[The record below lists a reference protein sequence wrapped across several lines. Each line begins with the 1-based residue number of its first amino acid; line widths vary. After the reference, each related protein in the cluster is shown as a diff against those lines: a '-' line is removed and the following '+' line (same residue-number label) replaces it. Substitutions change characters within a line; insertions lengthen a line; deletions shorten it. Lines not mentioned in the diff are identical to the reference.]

1 VLVLQTELLI
11 VGAGPFGLAMAAEA
25 QTLGIDHLVLG
36 EPMSFWRKHMP
47 VGTVLRSACD
57 WHLDP
62 SDRDTLESFLKT
74 RGQTPADVEPLS
86 LAVYLDYAHW
96 FQARKGIVCRNAQ
109 VVRLDQCEGGF
120 RAQLG
125 DGDELR
131 AEQVLLALG
140 YANFAHVP
148 PELAAMIPAAR
159 RSHSCDCYQPGRFAG
174 LRVLV
179 VGGRQSAFET
189 SVLLAEA
196 GAAEVHICHRHDTPA
211 FTRSDWSWVNPMLER
226 MAEQPG
232 WLRELPPEERDRLN
246 SRFRAEGRLKLES
259 WLAPRLQHPA
269 IHIRPDTSIEQAEES
284 ASALQVLLS
293 TGVQLEVDHVLFAT
307 GYKVDL
313 QRVPLLAAGDLLNR
327 IQTRDGFPVLDTLLQ
342 TSVPG
347 LYMTS
352 LPAARDFGLFFA
364 FTCSVRT
371 SAQIIGRALQQDR
384 AA

>member
-1 VLVLQTELLI
+1 
-11 VGAGPFGLAMAAEA
+11 MAAEA
-25 QTLGIDHLVLG
+25 QILGIDHLVLG
-36 EPMSFWRKHMP
+36 EPMSFWREHMP
-47 VGTVLRSACD
+47 VGMVLRSACD

-62 SDRDTLESFLKT
+62 GGRDTLESFLKT
-74 RGQTPADVEPLS
+74 RGQAPADVEPLT
-86 LAVYLDYAHW
+86 LALYLDYAHW
-96 FQARKGIVCRNAQ
+96 FQVRKGIVCRSAS
-109 VVRLDQCEGGF
+109 VVRLDQHNGGF
-120 RAQLG
+120 RAQLD
-125 DGDELR
+125 DGGELG
-131 AEQVLLALG
+131 ADQVLLALG
-140 YANFAHVP
+140 FADFAYVP
-148 PELAAMIPAAR
+148 PQLADLVPAAR
-159 RSHSCDCYQPGRFAG
+159 RSHSCDCHQPARFAG

-211 FTRSDWSWVNPMLER
+211 FTPSDWSWVNPMVER

-232 WLRELPPEERDRLN
+232 WFRELPPEERDRLN
-246 SRFRAEGRLKLES
+246 ARFWAEGRLKLEP

-269 IHIRPDTSIEQAEES
+269 IHIRPHSIILQVEES
-284 ASALQVLLS
+284 AGALQVRLS

-313 QRVPLLAAGDLLNR
+313 QRVPLLAAGDLLAR
-327 IQTRDGFPVLDTLLQ
+327 IETRDGFPVLDTSLQ
-342 TSVPG
+342 TSIPG

-364 FTCSVRT
+364 FTSSVRA
-371 SAQIIGRALQQDR
+371 SARIIGRALQQGR

>member
-1 VLVLQTELLI
+1 MLQTELLI

-25 QTLGIDHLVLG
+25 HALGIDHLVLG

-47 VGTVLRSACD
+47 EGMLLRSASD

-62 SDRDTLESFLKT
+62 SGRDTLESFLKK

-86 LAVYLDYAHW
+86 LALYLDYAQW
-96 FQARKGIVCRNAQ
+96 FQTRKGIVCRNVR
-109 VVRLDQCEGGF
+109 VVRLDQRGIGF
-120 RAQLG
+120 QAQLD
-125 DGDELR
+125 DGTELI

-140 YANFAHVP
+140 FANFANIP
-148 PELAAMIPAAR
+148 QELANLIPAAR
-159 RSHSCDCYQPGRFAG
+159 RSHSCDCHQPGRFAD

-211 FTRSDWSWVNPMLER
+211 FVRSDWSWVNPMLER
-226 MAEQPG
+226 MAEQPS
-232 WLRELPPEERDRLN
+232 WLREMPPEERERLN
-246 SRFRAEGRLKLES
+246 ARFWAEGRLKLEP

-269 IHIRPDTSIEQAEES
+269 IHIRPHTSIERTRES
-284 ASALQVLLS
+284 ADALQVHLN
-293 TGVQLEVDHVLFAT
+293 TGAQLQADHVLFAT

-313 QRVPLLAAGDLLNR
+313 QRVPMLAAGDLLAR
-327 IQTRDGFPVLDTLLQ
+327 IETRDGFPVLDSSLQ

-364 FTCSVRT
+364 FTSSVRT
-371 SAQIIGRALQQDR
+371 SARIIGRALRPGQ

>member
-1 VLVLQTELLI
+1 VHQTDLLI
-11 VGAGPFGLAMAAEA
+11 IGAGPFGLAMAAEA
-25 QTLGIDHLVLG
+25 QALGIDHLVLG

-47 VGTVLRSACD
+47 AGMILRSACD

-74 RGQTPADVEPLS
+74 RGQTPTDVEPLS
-86 LAVYLDYAHW
+86 LALYLDYAHW
-96 FQARKGIVCRNAQ
+96 FLAQKGIVSRNAHA
-109 VVRLDQCEGGF
+109 VRLDQCKGGF
-120 RAQLG
+120 RAQLDG
-125 DGDELR
+125 GDELG
-131 AEQVLLALG
+131 AEHVLLALG
-140 YANFAHVP
+140 FANFAHTPPDQAAIVP
-148 PELAAMIPAAR
+148 APR
-159 RSHSCDCYQPGRFAG
+159 RSHSCDCSQPGRFAG

-196 GAAEVHICHRHDTPA
+196 GASEVHICHRHDTPA
-211 FTRSDWSWVNPMLER
+211 FILSDWTWVNPMLER
-226 MAEQPG
+226 MARQPSWYRG
-232 WLRELPPEERDRLN
+232 LPHDARDRLN
-246 SRFRAEGRLKLES
+246 ERFWAEGRLKLEP

-269 IHIRPDTSIEQAEES
+269 IHIRPRTSIEEVEES
-284 ASALQVLLS
+284 ASALQVRLS

-313 QRVPLLAAGDLLNR
+313 QRVPLLADGNLLNR
-327 IQTRDGFPVLDTLLQ
+327 LETRDGFPMLDISLQ

-364 FTCSVRT
+364 FTSSVRT
-371 SAQIIGRALQQDR
+371 SAQIIGRALQQGR
-384 AA
+384 IA